1 MYKRQAISA
10 LREKLVSP
18 LHYPED
24 NEPVERV
31 MMYQIH
37 FWHAFD
43 RVQPSVTAE
52 QRLKYEALRGRLA
65 SGVTR
70 RT

>member
-1 MYKRQAISA
+1 M
-10 LREKLVSP
+10 SP

-65 SGVTR
+65 AGVTR